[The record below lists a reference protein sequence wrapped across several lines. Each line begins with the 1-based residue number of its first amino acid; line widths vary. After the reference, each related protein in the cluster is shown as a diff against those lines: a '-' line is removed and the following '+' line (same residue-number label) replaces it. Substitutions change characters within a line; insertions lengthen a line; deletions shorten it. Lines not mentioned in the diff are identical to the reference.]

1 MMTAML
7 SPEIVTVPS
16 MVERCDSCSA
26 AARAE
31 IALSSGG
38 ALAFCGHHANKH
50 ADKLARIASR
60 VTVEDGFEWAGQ
72 SPPAVTT

>member
-1 MMTAML
+1 MTTML

-16 MVERCDSCSA
+16 LVDRCDSCSA
-26 AARAE
+26 AAKAE

-50 ADKLARIASR
+50 AGHLARLATRI
-60 VTVEDGFEWAGQ
+60 TVEDGFEWAGAV
-72 SPPAVTT
+72 PPSVTT

>member
-1 MMTAML
+1 MTTML

-16 MVERCDSCSA
+16 LVDRCDSCNA
-26 AARAE
+26 AAKAE

-38 ALAFCGHHANKH
+38 SLVFCGHHANKH
-50 ADKLARIASR
+50 ADRLVLLASK

-72 SPPAVTT
+72 SHPA